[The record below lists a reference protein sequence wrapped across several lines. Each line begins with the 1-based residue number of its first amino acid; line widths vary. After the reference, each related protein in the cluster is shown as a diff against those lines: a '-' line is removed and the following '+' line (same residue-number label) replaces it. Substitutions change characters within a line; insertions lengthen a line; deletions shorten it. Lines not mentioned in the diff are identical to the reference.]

1 MKVILCGYN
10 WAGCKAL
17 QLLLESG
24 HEVFVFTH
32 DSPNYVHDLKGLCQR
47 KGISFS
53 TEKIGSKNLP
63 FKPDILASIY
73 YRYIISPDII
83 NLVDG
88 KIFNLH
94 PSLLPE
100 YRGCSSLTW
109 ALINGESQTGFSFHY
124 IDCGI
129 DTGNILL
136 QKKIPIEDFDTQQ
149 SLYFK
154 VMFEALKY
162 FNEVLDRV
170 MANEQGIPQL
180 KGETGHYYPR
190 GCPFNG
196 VIDINWSIEMKERFI
211 RAMIY
216 PPMPAAKFNNREI
229 FHLGDLTRN
238 DD

>member
-1 MKVILCGYN
+1 M
-10 WAGCKAL
+10 
-17 QLLLESG
+17 
-24 HEVFVFTH
+24 FVFTH
-32 DSPNYVHDLKGLCQR
+32 DSPNFVHDLKGLCRR
-47 KGISFS
+47 KGIPFS
-53 TEKIGSKNLP
+53 TEKMKSKNLP
-63 FKPDILASIY
+63 FKPDVIASIY
-73 YRYIISPDII
+73 YRYIIAKSVIDE
-83 NLVDG
+83 VKG

-94 PSLLPE
+94 PSLLPQ

-109 ALINGESQTGFSFHY
+109 AMINGESQTGFSYHY
-124 IDCGI
+124 IDRGI

-136 QKKIPIEDFDTQQ
+136 QKEVPIEDFDTQQ

-162 FNEVLDRV
+162 FNEVLERV
-170 MANEQGIPQL
+170 MVNEPGIPQSI
-180 KGETGHYYPR
+180 GEKEHYYPR

-216 PPMPAAKFNNREI
+216 PPLPAAKFNNREI